1 MKCLKKKWSGLSL
14 VVHQGSSVS
23 GHWIFKPLDWGS
35 NHIDLQ
41 RYTVFLILDQPEK
54 TLGSARLKCNFFPF
68 FNLPLV
74 LRSYKFQ
81 KIIIMI
87 VYAGH
92 VNWGTYL
99 SISGSTL
106 PSTSAFFF
114 KIMFEIIERI
124 LHCSIANGFELYMG
138 FVFKISL
145 LLVRILS
152 VRSRWC
158 QVSYIWSYVVTENDR
173 ILFIW
178 NWLKQSRA
186 QLRACFGNR
195 LSVVLYPLSE

>member
-1 MKCLKKKWSGLSL
+1 MIRTKLSSSSGFISL
-14 VVHQGSSVS
+14 GPLNFQTVGLGKQPYRSPKVYRVS
-23 GHWIFKPLDWGS
+23 YFRSTWKNAWI
-35 NHIDLQ
+35 
-41 RYTVFLILDQPEK
+41 
-54 TLGSARLKCNFFPF
+54 SAVEMQLFPF

-81 KIIIMI
+81 NIIIMI

-92 VNWGTYL
+92 VNWATYL

-173 ILFIW
+173 MLFIW

-186 QLRACFGNR
+186 QLKACFGNR
-195 LSVVLYPLSE
+195 LLVVLYPLSE